1 MKVSTGKIH
10 TIMKTKNIFLTAIS
24 ALFIFAACTEEKI
37 IDEPGVSGKG
47 DLVIELSPSSV
58 ITKAAAENKGYVYA
72 TEEELNVEDCWIFV
86 FGENKKYITSQY
98 FSGDV
103 LSETENEYVDT
114 PAPNGD
120 SQTYKKGYT
129 VTLTGLDYG
138 TYDFWVVANPT
149 ESNEAYKSCQS
160 LDALKEIIE
169 GGDSYQTAFADKA
182 NQLVKVGNK
191 SATFNATTVASPI
204 QIPLTQL
211 AARVELKVR
220 VDIPRQL
227 KGGEYVYE
235 GFPNA
240 NGVLTNT
247 EIDKLTGTHVRN
259 EDVTNN
265 DLQQTDGYG
274 NYLYTYFGHPVTISG
289 DSKVKAIR
297 VDNALKVTKQTTYS
311 GYLLDNIELTV
322 DDIRIKSEL
331 DPLSV
336 VVGQLDGSVFKPLA
350 DEIST
355 TYLFKFYTYTKDDL
369 TISLSGELQKAKYSV
384 SQMGTLDNAMFV
396 NDKDLVLV
404 KKINKGDVKDGEVLT
419 FGGGGGWGQAA
430 TGVLLCNQDAWT
442 AVDEEITGEPV
453 LEGDPKEYSSGS
465 VTLKPKN
472 GFQVGNMYEASALI
486 QSVPAT
492 GSLNIVI
499 ENIQSGG
506 EINFGFN

>member
-37 IDEPGVSGKG
+37 IDAPGVSGKG

-58 ITKAAAENKGYVYA
+58 ITKAAAEDKGYVYA

-86 FGENKKYITSQY
+86 FGEDKKYITSQY
-98 FSGDV
+98 FSGDA

-129 VTLTGLDYG
+129 ITLTGLDYG

-149 ESNEAYKSCQS
+149 EANDAYKSCQS

-169 GGDSYQTAFADKA
+169 GGDSYQVAFVDKA

-191 SATFNATTVASPI
+191 SATFDVTTVASPI

-227 KGGEYVYE
+227 LEGKYEYPD
-235 GFPNA
+235 FPNE
-240 NGVLTNT
+240 NGVLTADQ
-247 EIDKLTGTHVRN
+247 IDVLTGTHICN
-259 EDVTNN
+259 IEVTNEQ
-265 DLQQTDGYG
+265 LQEKDSNG
-274 NYLYTYFGHPVTISG
+274 NFLYTYFGHPVEVSG
-289 DSKVKAIR
+289 KNPKAIP
-297 VDNALKVTKQTTYS
+297 VNSALKVIKHTKYS
-311 GYLLDNIELTV
+311 GYLLDKIELAV
-322 DDIRIKSEL
+322 EDIRVKSEL
-331 DPLSV
+331 EPLSV
-336 VVGQLDGSVFKPLA
+336 TVGQLDGSLFKPLA

-369 TISLSGELQKAKYSV
+369 TISLSGELQKAEYSV

-396 NDKDLVLV
+396 NDKDLALV
-404 KKINKGDVKDGEVLT
+404 KKINKGDVEDGEVLT
-419 FGGGGGWGQAA
+419 FAGGGGWGNAA

-453 LEGDPKEYSSGS
+453 LEGEPKAYSSGS
-465 VTLKPKN
+465 ITLKPEG

-506 EINFGFN
+506 EIDFGFN

>member
-1 MKVSTGKIH
+1 
-10 TIMKTKNIFLTAIS
+10 MKTKNIFLTAIS

-58 ITKAAAENKGYVYA
+58 ITKAAAEDKGYVYA

-86 FGENKKYITSQY
+86 FGENEKYITSQY
-98 FSGDV
+98 FSGDA

-114 PAPNGD
+114 PVPNGG

-129 VTLTGLDYG
+129 ITLTGLDYG

-149 ESNEAYKSCQS
+149 EANDAYKSCQS

-169 GGDSYQTAFADKA
+169 GGDSYQTAFAEKA
-182 NQLVKVGNK
+182 DQLVKVGNK
-191 SATFNATTVASPI
+191 SATFNVTTVASPI

-240 NGVLTNT
+240 NGVLTNA
-247 EIDKLTGTHVRN
+247 EIDKLTGSHIRN
-259 EDVTNN
+259 EDVIDS
-265 DLQQTDGYG
+265 DLQRKDGND

-289 DSKVKAIR
+289 GSKVKAIR

-311 GYLLDNIELTV
+311 GYLLDNIKLTV
-322 DDIRIKSEL
+322 DNIRIKSEL

-336 VVGQLDGSVFKPLA
+336 VVDQQLGSSVFNPLA

-369 TISLSGELQKAKYSV
+369 TISLSGELQKAEYSV

-396 NDKDLVLV
+396 NDKDLALV
-404 KKINKGDVKDGEVLT
+404 KKINKGDVEDGEVLT
-419 FGGGGGWGQAA
+419 FAGGGGWGNAA

-453 LEGDPKEYSSGS
+453 LEGEPKAYSSGS
-465 VTLKPKN
+465 ITLKPEG

>member
-1 MKVSTGKIH
+1 
-10 TIMKTKNIFLTAIS
+10 MKTKNIFLTAIS

-58 ITKAAAENKGYVYA
+58 ITKAAATNEGYVYA

-86 FGENKKYITSQY
+86 FGENEKYITSQY
-98 FSGDV
+98 FSGDA

-114 PAPNGD
+114 PVPNGG

-129 VTLTGLDYG
+129 ITLTGLDYG

-149 ESNEAYKSCQS
+149 EANDAYKSCQS

-169 GGDSYQTAFADKA
+169 GGDSYQTAFAEKA
-182 NQLVKVGNK
+182 DQLVKVGNK
-191 SATFNATTVASPI
+191 SATFNVTTVASPI

-227 KGGEYVYE
+227 LEGKYEYPD
-235 GFPNA
+235 FPNE
-240 NGVLTNT
+240 NGVLTADQ
-247 EIDKLTGTHVRN
+247 IDVLTGTHIRN
-259 EDVTNN
+259 IEVTNEQ
-265 DLQQTDGYG
+265 LQEKDSNG
-274 NYLYTYFGHPVTISG
+274 NFLYTYFGHPVEVSG
-289 DSKVKAIR
+289 KNPKAIP
-297 VDNALKVTKQTTYS
+297 VNSALKVIKHTKYS
-311 GYLLDNIELTV
+311 GYLLDKIELAV
-322 DDIRIKSEL
+322 EDIRVKSEL
-331 DPLSV
+331 EPLSV
-336 VVGQLDGSVFKPLA
+336 TVGQLDGSLFKPLE
-350 DEIST
+350 DKIST
-355 TYLFKFYTYTKDDL
+355 TYLFKFYTYAKNNL
-369 TISLSGELQKAKYSV
+369 TISLSGELQEAVYSV
-384 SQMGTLDNAMFV
+384 SQMGALDNAMFV
-396 NDKDLVLV
+396 NDKDIALV
-404 KKINKGDVKDGEVLT
+404 KKINEGNVKDDEVLR
-419 FGGGGGWGQAA
+419 FQGGSGWGNDA
-430 TGVLLCNQDAWT
+430 TGVLLCNQAAWM
-442 AVDEEITGEPV
+442 AVDEAITG
-453 LEGDPKEYSSGS
+453 DPSLNGKTKKYSSGS
-465 VTLKPKN
+465 VTLKPEG

>member
-1 MKVSTGKIH
+1 
-10 TIMKTKNIFLTAIS
+10 MKTKNIFLTAIS

-37 IDEPGVSGKG
+37 MDEPGVSGKG

-58 ITKAAAENKGYVYA
+58 ITKAAAEDKGYVYA

-86 FGENKKYITSQY
+86 FGENEKYITSQY
-98 FSGDV
+98 FSGDA

-114 PAPNGD
+114 PAPNGG

-129 VTLTGLDYG
+129 ITLTGLDYG

-149 ESNEAYKSCQS
+149 EANEAYKSCQS

-169 GGDSYQTAFADKA
+169 GGDSYQTAFAEKA

-191 SATFNATTVASPI
+191 SATFNLTTVASPI

-235 GFPNA
+235 VFPNA
-240 NGVLTNT
+240 NGVLTNA
-247 EIDKLTGTHVRN
+247 EIDKLTGSHIRN
-259 EDVTNN
+259 EDVINS
-265 DLQQTDGYG
+265 DLQRKDGND

-289 DSKVKAIR
+289 GSKVKAIR
-297 VDNALKVTKQTTYS
+297 VDNALKVTKQTMYS
-311 GYLLDNIELTV
+311 GYLLDNIKLTV
-322 DDIRIKSEL
+322 DNIRIKSEL

-336 VVGQLDGSVFKPLA
+336 VVDQQLGSSVFNPLA

-369 TISLSGELQKAKYSV
+369 TISLSGELQKAEYSV

-396 NDKDLVLV
+396 NDKDLALV
-404 KKINKGDVKDGEVLT
+404 KKINKGDVEDGEVLT
-419 FGGGGGWGQAA
+419 FAGGSGWGNAA

-453 LEGDPKEYSSGS
+453 LEGEPKAYSSGS
-465 VTLKPKN
+465 ITLKPEG

-506 EINFGFN
+506 EIKFGFN

>member
-1 MKVSTGKIH
+1 
-10 TIMKTKNIFLTAIS
+10 MKTKNIFLTAIS

-114 PAPNGD
+114 PAPNGG
-120 SQTYKKGYT
+120 SQTYKKGYK

-160 LDALKEIIE
+160 LDALKVIIE
-169 GGDSYQTAFADKA
+169 GGDSYQTAFAEKA
-182 NQLVKVGNK
+182 DQLVKVGNK
-191 SATFNATTVASPI
+191 LAKFDVTTVASPI

-211 AARVELKVR
+211 AARVELKVQ
-220 VDIPRQL
+220 VDIPRLLVNGYYDYGDLGGKNGIWTKGEVENAFGKKNL
-227 KGGEYVYE
+227 KEV
-235 GFPNA
+235 
-240 NGVLTNT
+240 
-247 EIDKLTGTHVRN
+247 
-259 EDVTNN
+259 DVTE
-265 DLQQTDGYG
+265 DMLDDVDADGKL
-274 NYLYTYFGHPVTISG
+274 LYTYFGHRLTIPTSVNPRVAKG
-289 DSKVKAIR
+289 IQLPPLTVKKYSR
-297 VDNALKVTKQTTYS
+297 YS
-311 GYLLDNIELTV
+311 GYLLENITLQV
-322 DDIRIKSEL
+322 DDIRIKSRLVSSAIVPE
-331 DPLSV
+331 DSDSKIFSPLFDKV
-336 VVGQLDGSVFKPLA
+336 
-350 DEIST
+350 ST
-355 TYLFKFYTYTKDDL
+355 TYLFKFYTYAKDQLD
-369 TISLSGELQKAKYSV
+369 ISLHGNLYEAIYETSQEGEITGSW
-384 SQMGTLDNAMFV
+384 FV
-396 NDKDLVLV
+396 NDKEVNGEPQLVAY
-404 KKINKGDVKDGEVLT
+404 IRDNKEEIPEDEILKLEGGNGWGSNKMGLLLTNENTWTSVGEVI
-419 FGGGGGWGQAA
+419 
-430 TGVLLCNQDAWT
+430 
-442 AVDEEITGEPV
+442 EGEPTQV
-453 LEGDPKEYSSGS
+453 SEKKEYSSGS